1 MPPSAA
7 RSAQNGH
14 APQQNGHAN
23 ADDGPRMPPLR
34 RSESSASDSSL
45 PDLAS
50 ASSSESESDH
60 EGADPR
66 PPRRAPPS
74 IPNGAAPATWPSPRS
89 ARAGARARARSST
102 RNEARLPPRLHET
115 RGLRDLPGHP
125 AVGGVSPRIERKN
138 ARTRSTGTSGAGR
151 ESSSPSEHWLR
162 ETNPGQ
168 VDELPS
174 RGRRK

>member
-1 MPPSAA
+1 MPPRAA

-23 ADDGPRMPPLR
+23 TDGPRMPPLR

-74 IPNGAAPATWPSPRS
+74 NGAAPAVAVAPEPEPEPEPVPDRVEIIFQT
-89 ARAGARARARSST
+89 AST
-102 RNEARLPPRLHET
+102 
-115 RGLRDLPGHP
+115 
-125 AVGGVSPRIERKN
+125 
-138 ARTRSTGTSGAGR
+138 
-151 ESSSPSEHWLR
+151 
-162 ETNPGQ
+162 
-168 VDELPS
+168 
-174 RGRRK
+174 

>member
-1 MPPSAA
+1 MPPRAA

-23 ADDGPRMPPLR
+23 TDGPRMPPLR

-66 PPRRAPPS
+66 PPRRGAPPS
-74 IPNGAAPATWPSPRS
+74 QFQAATPNGAAPAVAVAPEPEPEPEPVPDRVEI
-89 ARAGARARARSST
+89 
-102 RNEARLPPRLHET
+102 NLH
-115 RGLRDLPGHP
+115 
-125 AVGGVSPRIERKN
+125 
-138 ARTRSTGTSGAGR
+138 
-151 ESSSPSEHWLR
+151 
-162 ETNPGQ
+162 
-168 VDELPS
+168 
-174 RGRRK
+174 